1 MFNFRNAKNVNKNT
15 VMCSFFPMSVS
26 RKKFKNLLRRRDKKE
41 IKKRFGLFLGPII

>member
-26 RKKFKNLLRRRDKKE
+26 RKKFKNLLKRRGKRNKE
-41 IKKRFGLFLGPII
+41 KGLVYS